1 MNQTLK
7 SASAYTLTVLT
18 LLGCGQTADS
28 DKYEAEI
35 RWTSYGIPH
44 VKSDDWGGLGY
55 GFAYATAEDAV
66 CVIAKDL
73 IMVNGELSLFFGPEN
88 GNLESDIFHK
98 GVLTDQKVEA
108 YSKAQS
114 SRSNQMNAGYVAG
127 YNRYLADNKE
137 TLPASCR
144 DQNWV
149 KPITD
154 SDLARLAIGV
164 GVRYGL
170 GRFQRQIAQAGPQQ
184 EQAELAST
192 SWDLPTGIGSNAI
205 AIGKDL
211 SESGRGILF
220 GNPHYPWH
228 GSSRF
233 HMIHTTIPGELDVMG
248 TSLLT
253 TNRVA
258 IGFNKDIAWTHTVS
272 TALRFTLYQLT
283 LNPENSLE
291 YLYDGAYRPIREQ
304 NVVVNRKNE
313 DGELIEEVH
322 SIYLTHYGPM
332 VQTDQ
337 LAWNQTTA
345 FALRDAVIDNYL
357 TADTYDALNKASS
370 TQEVEAAISKQG
382 VYWTNTIASDRHG
395 NAFYADISGTPNV
408 DEALLEACQIKA
420 PGLPDRLIV
429 LKGNTSDCEWRED
442 SSSAVPGTLP
452 AEKMPRITR
461 DDYVS
466 NSNDSYWLSNPEE
479 PLEGYS
485 PIIGSEK
492 TARSLRTRAGLTL
505 IQERIDSGEKLS
517 PDHVKEMLYSHR
529 NFGAELLLDDL
540 LSFCKGRPELEA
552 SCIAL
557 SDWDRT
563 MDIDSRGGHLWREF
577 WDEARKI
584 EDLYTVP
591 FSLEKPVE
599 TPNGLNT
606 KDPTVATGIKSA
618 LLNAQ
623 KKLEDA
629 EIALDAK
636 LGDIQYAIRNDKK
649 IGIPGGEGWA
659 GMFSV
664 IVTRLQGK
672 AGYTPIIHGNSFVQ
686 VVSWN
691 EEGDI
696 LPEAILTYSQSPEP
710 DSKHYSDLTELY
722 SNEQWIRLPF
732 TDEEINADPNLR
744 VLTLRE

>member
-7 SASAYTLTVLT
+7 SASAYILTVLT
-18 LLGCGQTADS
+18 LLGCGQTADP

-44 VKSDDWGGLGY
+44 VKSDNWGGLGY

-184 EQAELAST
+184 KQAELASA

-322 SIYLTHYGPM
+322 SIYLTHYGPI

-337 LAWNQTTA
+337 LVWNQTTA

-659 GMFSV
+659 GMFSM

-722 SNEQWIRLPF
+722 SNEQWITLPF

>member
-1 MNQTLK
+1 MNQILK
-7 SASAYTLTVLT
+7 SASAYILTGLT
-18 LLGCGQTADS
+18 LLGCGQTADP

-44 VKSDDWGGLGY
+44 VKSDNWGGLGY

-73 IMVNGELSLFFGPEN
+73 IMVNGELSLFFGAEN
-88 GNLESDIFHK
+88 GNLESDVFHK
-98 GVLTDQKVEA
+98 GILTDQKIEA

-127 YNRYLADNKE
+127 YNRYLADNKD

-144 DQNWV
+144 NQNWV

-170 GRFQRQIAQAGPQQ
+170 GRFQKQIAQAAPQQ
-184 EQAELAST
+184 DEAELASA
-192 SWDLPTGIGSNAI
+192 SWDLPAGIGSNAI

-322 SIYLTHYGPM
+322 SIYLTHYGPI

-337 LAWNQTTA
+337 LIWNQTTA

-357 TADTYDALNKASS
+357 TADTYDRLNKASS
-370 TQEVEAAISKQG
+370 TREVEAAISKQG

-408 DEALLEACQIKA
+408 DEALLEACQVKA

-461 DDYVS
+461 GDYVS

-492 TARSLRTRAGLTL
+492 SARSLRTRAGLTL

-557 SDWDRT
+557 SNWDRT
-563 MDIDSRGGHLWREF
+563 MDIDSKGGHLWREF

-584 EDLYTVP
+584 EGLYTVP
-591 FSLEKPVE
+591 FSLERPVE

-606 KDPTVATGIKSA
+606 EDTTVATGIESA

-659 GMFSV
+659 GMFSM